1 MSLRKPLLYLDTN
14 IFLDLIRNRTGQGAE
29 DSRNLFR
36 EISRDKYRALTSSFT
51 LLEIMEDEQE
61 RIYAEREITICKK
74 SFDEV
79 RRHIDRRDLTPVE
92 LEGIKKILENH
103 ILKPFIEKEKI
114 ERRYLTDEGW
124 IRASELLSQLNI
136 SASDCIHL
144 AVADIAGCDVFVTND
159 EQLRSVASSF
169 FGSDIMVFSNSSN
182 IEGSITV
189 LIKARKEKLLE
200 KKE

>member
-1 MSLRKPLLYLDTN
+1 LDTN
-14 IFLDLIRNRTGQGAE
+14 IFLDLIRNRNDEPAE
-29 DSRNLFR
+29 ASKNLFR

-79 RRHIDRRDLTPVE
+79 RRHMDRRDLTPTE
-92 LEGIKKILENH
+92 LEGIQKNLENR
-103 ILKPFIEKEKI
+103 IFKPFVDKDKI

-124 IRASELLSQLNI
+124 IRASELLSKLNI

-144 AVADIAGCDVFVTND
+144 AVADIAGCDIFVTND
-159 EQLRSVASSF
+159 DQLRTVGSSF
-169 FGSDIMVFSNSSN
+169 FSSDIMVFSNSTN
-182 IEGSITV
+182 IESSKTE
-189 LIKARKEKLLE
+189 LIKARAEKLRE
-200 KKE
+200 KTE

>member
-1 MSLRKPLLYLDTN
+1 
-14 IFLDLIRNRTGQGAE
+14 LIRNRTGQGAE